1 MNKYPHFWN
10 VLVGNDPG
18 TFFGFTAI
26 SVVAAFGIIF
36 IMASNK
42 YKNVQESPGKWS
54 WHYFLANNAG
64 NFLASLFV
72 LPIFI
77 RVVLE
82 FISDPKWMLLVS
94 VGLGFGFYRLA
105 KLANDYGLWT
115 TNKISEKIAEKIK
128 TQEILNPPSLNDKP

>member
-1 MNKYPHFWN
+1 MKKYPHFFN

-18 TFFGFTAI
+18 SFFGFTAI
-26 SVVAAFGIIF
+26 SVLAAFGIIF
-36 IMASNK
+36 IMASQK
-42 YKNVQESPGKWS
+42 YKTVIDSPEKWS
-54 WHYFLANNAG
+54 WRYFLSNNAG

-82 FISDPKWMLLVS
+82 FITDAKWMLLVS

-105 KLANDYGLWT
+105 KLANDYGIWT
-115 TNKISEKIAEKIK
+115 TDKISEKIADKIK
-128 TQEILNPPSLNDKP
+128 QTELNKP